1 MNTFADQFNFLLGI
15 ATIFGQVIL
24 LGLIIILF
32 LKKKNKIMV
41 FIQKYILE
49 LLLVISGAGTFLS
62 LFYSEVLGE
71 LPCDLCWYQ
80 RIFLYPQVI
89 ILAIAKWKK
98 DTSVLKYSLALSV
111 VGLLIA
117 LYHYYIQWG
126 GIALLP
132 CSGDALASPCAQKT
146 ILEFGYITIPFMSLV
161 SFSMMIVLNLIA
173 KKQK

>member
-1 MNTFADQFNFLLGI
+1 MSSFTEQFNFLLGI
-15 ATIFGQVIL
+15 ATIIGQGIL
-24 LGLIIILF
+24 LVLIILFF
-32 LKKKNKIMV
+32 LKKKNKITSFV
-41 FIQKYILE
+41 QKYILE
-49 LLLVISGAGTFLS
+49 LLLLVSGAGTFLS
-62 LFYSEVLGE
+62 LLYSEVLGE

-98 DTSVLKYSLALSV
+98 DKSVLNYSLALSV
-111 VGLLIA
+111 VGALIA

-126 GIALLP
+126 GIALIP

>member
-1 MNTFADQFNFLLGI
+1 MTFEEKFNFLLGV
-15 ATIFGQVIL
+15 ATLIGQVIL
-24 LGLIIILF
+24 FVLIF
-32 LKKKNKIMV
+32 LLVFKKKNKIV
-41 FIQKYILE
+41 EFIQKYILE
-49 LLLVISGAGTFLS
+49 LLLVVSGMGTFLS

-89 ILAIAKWKK
+89 ILGIAKWKK
-98 DTSVLKYSLALSV
+98 DASVLKYSLGLSFGGALV
-111 VGLLIA
+111 A

-126 GIALLP
+126 GVALIP
-132 CSGDALASPCAQKT
+132 CSGELLASPCAQKT

-161 SFSMMIVLNLIA
+161 SFTLMIVLNVLA